1 MMPFLTELQESIR
14 QYDAAGAAAITTRAM
29 AESANPLEAL
39 DAITEVLTDIG
50 ERFGS
55 GELYLPD
62 LVGAAHAAQT
72 VIPILEETMSRT
84 GLKAKTLGTIVIGT
98 VAGDIHDIGKS
109 MVSALLIAHGFRVID
124 LGTDVATAAFLE
136 AIKTNNP
143 DIVALSALLT
153 TTARQVEKVIES
165 ISEAGYRDN
174 LKILVGGGAVNADFA
189 AQIGADTYGE
199 TAAEGVTLAR
209 ELLGICD

>member
-1 MMPFLTELQESIR
+1 MSMFEELQAAIR
-14 QYDAAGAAAITTRAM
+14 QYDASGAAEITTRAM
-29 AESANPLEAL
+29 DAAQDPLEAL

-72 VIPILEETMSRT
+72 VIPILEKTMSQT
-84 GLKAKTLGTIVIGT
+84 GVEAKTLGTIVIGT
-98 VAGDIHDIGKS
+98 VSGDIHDIGKS

-124 LGTDVATAAFLE
+124 LGTDVATTTFLE

-165 ISEAGYRDN
+165 IAEAGYRDK
-174 LKILVGGGAVNADFA
+174 LKILAGGGAVNADFA
-189 AQIGADTYGE
+189 AQIGADCYGE

-209 ELLGICD
+209 ELLGITD